1 MDSAPDTSAV
11 HGSVALRP
19 NDECYHLGGNLD
31 KFILAVKQ
39 GQYPAV
45 AKWFDPRG
53 SFFSTLP
60 GAALNMSHGAGQ
72 IRQLGRLSLL
82 QDLTRGED
90 SILRCSLA
98 RALTA
103 LRREVH
109 DKESLQIFIAA
120 SLVGGTGS
128 AMFIDVALLVREM
141 CSSYSIPSMIVGYL
155 ALPGVYKPML
165 ASRAQLDR
173 SMLNCAAAWRETN
186 RFITADRALP
196 AMTLTDHLDPQL
208 GDVHKSPPRLFDV
221 CYLADSVPDSRA

>member
-1 MDSAPDTSAV
+1 MTMPALVIGLGGTGRWVLTYLKKDLLEANNGELPTHVRLLAYDTDRQPIMDSVPDTSAV
-11 HGSVALRP
+11 HGSVTLRP
-19 NDECYHLGGNLD
+19 DDEYHHLGGNLH

-45 AKWFDPRG
+45 AKWFDPDG
-53 SFFSTLP
+53 SLFSTLP

-109 DKESLQIFIAA
+109 DRASLRIFIAA

-155 ALPGVYKPML
+155 ALFWRLQTNASEPG
-165 ASRAQLDR
+165 
-173 SMLNCAAAWRETN
+173 AA
-186 RFITADRALP
+186 
-196 AMTLTDHLDPQL
+196 
-208 GDVHKSPPRLFDV
+208 
-221 CYLADSVPDSRA
+221 